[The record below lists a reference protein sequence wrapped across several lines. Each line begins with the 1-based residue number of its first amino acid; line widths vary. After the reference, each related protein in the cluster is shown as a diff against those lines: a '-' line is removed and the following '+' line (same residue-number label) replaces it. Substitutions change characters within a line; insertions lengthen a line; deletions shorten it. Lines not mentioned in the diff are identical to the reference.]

1 MSKLTGML
9 ILDIFESTPRATIKG
24 RAFYDLNELNYR
36 RLQALALA
44 NPELKQLMEQSLL
57 LERASE
63 TICLIPV
70 EAVTALSEKL
80 NAEA

>member
-9 ILDIFESTPRATIKG
+9 ILDIFESTPRAKLKG
-24 RAFYDLNELNYR
+24 HEFYDLNELNYR

-44 NPELKQLMEQSLL
+44 NPELQQLMDQSLL

-70 EAVTALSEKL
+70 DAVNALSQKL
-80 NAEA
+80 NTEP